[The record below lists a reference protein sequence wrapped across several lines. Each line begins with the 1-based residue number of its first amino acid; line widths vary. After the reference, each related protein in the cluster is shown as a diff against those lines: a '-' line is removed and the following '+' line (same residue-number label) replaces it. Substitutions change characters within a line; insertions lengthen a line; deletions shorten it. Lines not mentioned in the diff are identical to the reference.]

1 MCRRLICIC
10 QFVLALE
17 IVAVRPRTTVA
28 SSAYLVDVHSLVV
41 LAVDGVRRPQLGH
54 EFLRR
59 GFAQGYP
66 DGGARPPTEELEL
79 ATAEY
84 LDQRDL
90 VGAHVFPLG
99 KRRGGRE
106 AREGGGP

>member
-28 SSAYLVDVHSLVV
+28 SCAYLVDVHSLVV

-66 DGGARPPTEELEL
+66 DGGASPPTEELEL
-79 ATAEY
+79 ATTEY

-90 VGAHVFPLG
+90 VGAHVFPLV
-99 KRRGGRE
+99 KRRKKQN
-106 AREGGGP
+106 AREYFGP

>member
-66 DGGARPPTEELEL
+66 DGGARPPTEELKL
-79 ATAEY
+79 ATTKKQ
-84 LDQRDL
+84 DQREHD
-90 VGAHVFPLG
+90 GAHVFPLG
-99 KRRGGRE
+99 KRRKCLD
-106 AREGGGP
+106 AREYFGP